1 MGGDARVTLATVQ
14 DASLAT
20 ASADAEAIRRAAQQ
34 RAAAIIDQA
43 RATISAAASARAWS
57 MIAAERLADLEAR
70 ERLAEARGEAR
81 ATVLRAQRS
90 VLLGARSAV
99 HAAARRLV
107 DDSRYDRLIE
117 RLAVDARERL
127 APAGPVQIVRL
138 PEGGLVAR
146 AGSREIDDSLGAQ
159 VDRWLEAMASEL
171 ERLWQ

>member
-1 MGGDARVTLATVQ
+1 MTLATIE
-14 DASLAT
+14 DAALAN
-20 ASADAEAIRRAAQQ
+20 ASADADALRRAAQE
-34 RAAAIIDQA
+34 RAGEIIDQA
-43 RATISAAASARAWS
+43 RVAAAAVIVARRA
-57 MIAAERLADLEAR
+57 AAERLADLEAR

-90 VLLGARSAV
+90 VLLRARSAA

-117 RLAVDARERL
+117 RLTLDARERL

-138 PEGGLVAR
+138 AEGGLVAR
-146 AGSREIDDSLGAQ
+146 AGSREIDYSLGAQ
-159 VDRWLEAMASEL
+159 VDRWLEAMATEL

>member
-1 MGGDARVTLATVQ
+1 VTLATVQ

-20 ASADAEAIRRAAQQ
+20 ASADAKAIRRAAQE

-43 RATISAAASARAWS
+43 RAEAAAL
-57 MIAAERLADLEAR
+57 IAARRAAAARLADLEAR

-81 ATVLRAQRS
+81 AIVLRAQRS
-90 VLLGARSAV
+90 VLVGARSAV

-117 RLAVDARERL
+117 RLAVEARERL

-138 PEGGLVAR
+138 AQGGLVAR
-146 AGSREIDDSLGAQ
+146 AGSREIDYSLGAQ